1 MFLYEPYAKT
11 GKDRFETISS
21 KSPISDT
28 DKTMKKRK
36 PGDFIFLEIKKYKSI
51 AKLVTPE
58 SGKKIRTYEKTVLN
72 RPSLKGKKVPQ

>member
-1 MFLYEPYAKT
+1 
-11 GKDRFETISS
+11 
-21 KSPISDT
+21 
-28 DKTMKKRK
+28 MKKRK